1 MASSCIYSEN
11 IVFYHINTL
20 LGDDTLASGD
30 AIRFGLL
37 IFLLLLSAFF
47 SSAETAMTTVNKIRI
62 KTLADEENKR
72 AQTLLK
78 ILEHSGKMLSAILI
92 GNNVVNLSAS
102 ALATSLALRL
112 FGNAAVGIVTGILTL
127 LVLIF
132 GEITPKTLA
141 TIHAEK
147 LALSYSSIIWNMMR
161 ILTPVIFLVEQL
173 SMLFL
178 RLLRIDSKAGENAMT
193 EEELLT
199 LVDMSHEDGVI
210 ESEERQIIYNVFE
223 FGDAQAKDVMVP
235 RVDMVSV
242 SLDDTYDTVVSI
254 FRKEKFTRLPVYEN
268 DRDNIVGILNV
279 KDLLFLEDRK
289 NFHISSILYEPY
301 FTYEFKKISEL
312 LMEMRE
318 KSVSLTIVL
327 DEYGTAV
334 GMITL
339 EDLLEELVGEIRD
352 EYDEDEKNLIQSL
365 NDREYLIE
373 GSMKLDDINDALGLH
388 LESEEYDSIGGYIIE
403 KLDHLP
409 AEGETVQTEDRLALR
424 VEDMDKNRIDK
435 VYLCLPETETEEE
448 DQDRE

>member
-1 MASSCIYSEN
+1 M
-11 IVFYHINTL
+11 
-20 LGDDTLASGD
+20 ASGD

-352 EYDEDEKNLIQSL
+352 EYAEDEKNLIQSL

-409 AEGETVQTEDRLALR
+409 AEGETVQTEDRLVLR